1 LNLHADYLELFHQSQ
16 LNLFKIMAA
25 ANAAPEENEGNC
37 NNKSMVKIS
46 ILFLS

>member
-1 LNLHADYLELFHQSQ
+1 
-16 LNLFKIMAA
+16 MAA
-25 ANAAPEENEGNC
+25 VNAAPEENEGNH

>member
-1 LNLHADYLELFHQSQ
+1 
-16 LNLFKIMAA
+16 MAA
-25 ANAAPEENEGNC
+25 ANAAPEENEGNH

>member
-1 LNLHADYLELFHQSQ
+1 MNLHADYLELFHQSQ
-16 LNLFKIMAA
+16 LNLLKIMAA
-25 ANAAPEENEGNC
+25 ANAALEENEGNH

>member
-1 LNLHADYLELFHQSQ
+1 
-16 LNLFKIMAA
+16 MAA
-25 ANAAPEENEGNC
+25 AKSAPEENEGNH